1 MDADDL
7 RVYNL
12 IDEDCA
18 EFERCS
24 FGASTLD
31 DVKEF
36 LKQKKKFL
44 EMPNEDTRYE
54 MKYRFQIAHSAL
66 KVECSC
72 HRISSGKLYELT
84 ELLRK

>member
-36 LKQKKKFL
+36 LKQKRSFWKCQMKTL
-44 EMPNEDTRYE
+44 DTR
-54 MKYRFQIAHSAL
+54 
-66 KVECSC
+66 
-72 HRISSGKLYELT
+72 
-84 ELLRK
+84 